1 MWIPALYLLPLL
13 FIVLL
18 YFTLRMF
25 VFRERLWVRA
35 LFGCL
40 SLGLL
45 PLIGVST
52 VISYWIASVLAC
64 GLENCRFA
72 TEANLRA
79 WSDRAI
85 VVGLLFMV
93 ALGMMWFEGM
103 DRD

>member
-1 MWIPALYLLPLL
+1 MWVPALYLLPLL
-13 FIVLL
+13 LNIFL

-35 LFGCL
+35 IFGCL

-52 VISYWIASVLAC
+52 VISRWIASILAC

-72 TEANLRA
+72 TEANLRT

-85 VVGLLFMV
+85 VVVLLFIV
-93 ALGMMWFEGM
+93 SLGMMGFEAM
-103 DRD
+103 NRD